1 MLHGGFRS
9 AIELLSG
16 KRRFWSLPLQGPM
29 TIAEDYQTVYKE
41 EVRKQLKINK
51 EHLESLTHPGSQLG
65 FEINGDVP
73 TPDPDMK
80 VFFFDI
86 DNCLYQRSTR
96 IHDLMQESIRE
107 YFKSQLSLDD
117 DEAQRLQSTYYRE
130 YGLAIRGL
138 VMFHGINAM
147 EYNRMVDDALP
158 LQNILK
164 PDLDLREM
172 LQRLRQSGAVDK
184 LWLFTNAY
192 KNHGIRC
199 VKLLGIADLF
209 DGITYCDYAQ
219 HDTLICK
226 PDVRAYEKAK
236 LESGLGDY
244 RNSWFVD
251 DSGNNI
257 KKGQELGMRKCVH
270 LVEDCVDEILGK
282 TPAGSVVIKQITDL
296 PKAVPELF
304 KKS

>member
-1 MLHGGFRS
+1 MLQGSFRKS
-9 AIELLSG
+9 IELSRG
-16 KRRFWSLPLQGPM
+16 KRKLKGLLLQRHM
-29 TIAEDYQTVYKE
+29 TIAKDYQAEYKE
-41 EVRKQLKINK
+41 EVRKQLQINQ

-65 FEINGDVP
+65 FEVDAEVP
-73 TPDPDMK
+73 KPDPNLK

-86 DNCLYQRSTR
+86 DNCLYRRSTR
-96 IHDLMQESIRE
+96 IHDLMQISIKD

-164 PDLDLREM
+164 PDLALRET
-172 LQRLRQSGAVDK
+172 LQALRKSGAVDK

-209 DGITYCDYAQ
+209 DGITYCNYAQ

-244 RNSWFVD
+244 KNSWFVD

-257 KKGQELGMRKCVH
+257 NRGLELGMRKCVH
-270 LVEDCVDEILGK
+270 LVEDSVDEILGK
-282 TPAGSVVIKQITDL
+282 TPAGSIVIKEITDL

-304 KKS
+304 KKI